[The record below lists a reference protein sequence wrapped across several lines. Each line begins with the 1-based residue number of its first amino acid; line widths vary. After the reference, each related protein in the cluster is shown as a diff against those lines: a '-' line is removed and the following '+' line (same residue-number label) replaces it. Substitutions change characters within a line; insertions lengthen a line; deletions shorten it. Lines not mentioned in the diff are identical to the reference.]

1 MAQIQCVEYFRPGR
15 VHHLLSFA
23 NPAYIANC
31 LQVVCG
37 CMGSVISVWD
47 VETGEKIIQFSK
59 VHGDREIT
67 SMTFDPSGR
76 RLLTGGR
83 DGKVKI
89 WNFNNGACLSEI
101 YMGDTSEVLWNV
113 IQESLCW

>member
-1 MAQIQCVEYFRPGR
+1 
-15 VHHLLSFA
+15 
-23 NPAYIANC
+23 
-31 LQVVCG
+31 
-37 CMGSVISVWD
+37 MGSVISVWD
-47 VETGEKIIQFSK
+47 VETGEKIIQYSK

-101 YMGDTSEVLWNV
+101 DMGDTSEVFCNV
-113 IQESLCW
+113 ILICKYNPIVLLQGLSCISSNSFSIKTWLRKGDSLC

>member
-1 MAQIQCVEYFRPGR
+1 
-15 VHHLLSFA
+15 
-23 NPAYIANC
+23 
-31 LQVVCG
+31 
-37 CMGSVISVWD
+37 MGSVISVWD
-47 VETGEKIIQFSK
+47 VETGEKIIQYSK

-67 SMTFDPSGR
+67 AMTFDPSGR

-101 YMGDTSEVLWNV
+101 DMGDTSEV
-113 IQESLCW
+113 CWTKHSNTAYLNNGQTDTQQL

>member
-1 MAQIQCVEYFRPGR
+1 MSLVYFSLCTIQI
-15 VHHLLSFA
+15 
-23 NPAYIANC
+23 
-31 LQVVCG
+31 VCG

-47 VETGEKIIQFSK
+47 VETGEKIIQYSK

-89 WNFNNGACLSEI
+89 WNFNNGAGLSEI
-101 YMGDTSEVLWNV
+101 DMGDTSEVRSIENKVNLYVW
-113 IQESLCW
+113 

>member
-1 MAQIQCVEYFRPGR
+1 MSLVYFSLCTIQI
-15 VHHLLSFA
+15 
-23 NPAYIANC
+23 
-31 LQVVCG
+31 VCG

-47 VETGEKIIQFSK
+47 VETGEKRIQYSK

-67 SMTFDPSGR
+67 SMTCDPSGR

-101 YMGDTSEVLWNV
+101 DMGDTSEVRSIENKVNLSVW
-113 IQESLCW
+113 